1 MTVNQACEQ
10 ILDVIE
16 TRGEQLEGV
25 ITPDT
30 LVVGI
35 ARVGHED
42 QVESRMWNT
51 ACPPRGEKAAGMQKK
66 HSHPHHDRDRDHHF
80 L

>member
-42 QVESRMWNT
+42 QVESRM
-51 ACPPRGEKAAGMQKK
+51 
-66 HSHPHHDRDRDHHF
+66 
-80 L
+80 

>member
-42 QVESRMWNT
+42 QVESRMLNT
-51 ACPPRGEKAAGMQKK
+51 ACPPRGKTAAGMQKK
-66 HSHPHHDRDRDHHF
+66 TFPSLP
-80 L
+80 